1 MDAWGTLRSSSA
13 NLIRKACAWVD
24 DPAHLGRL
32 VRWQS
37 AFCRTLMVVLR
48 NDLFTPVSGRT
59 CVRYPRAGSRVSVTP

>member
-48 NDLFTPVSGRT
+48 NDLFTPVSVRT
-59 CVRYPRAGSRVSVTP
+59 CCGCPGAGSSVPMPP